1 MRAETLGESGIPA
14 YGTAGIAVP
23 SRLERMSAP
32 QQSDLPARR
41 IDSVLA
47 VTGLSLLVLSVICFL
62 AIIIAT
68 PAGAHFNTP
77 FWHVVGILVYVAPIL
92 GFALLIFVVLSSF
105 VRRSRANRG
114 S

>member
-1 MRAETLGESGIPA
+1 
-14 YGTAGIAVP
+14 
-23 SRLERMSAP
+23 MSAP

-47 VTGLSLLVLSVICFL
+47 ITGLSLLVLSVICFF

-68 PAGAHFNTP
+68 PAGAHFDTP
-77 FWHVVGILVYVAPIL
+77 FWRVVGILVYVAPIL
-92 GFALLIFVVLSSF
+92 GFSLLIFVVLSSF

-114 S
+114 R